1 MANETCCCE
10 SSCACESTYESA
22 CGCGSCDAPHNHS
35 DAARHPS
42 TEGNWRLRLPWFLF
56 GMAGACLIVMF
67 FLSEDSLP
75 GLILGLAACLLAGWR
90 VFRNALRALLKFNFN
105 EGLMML
111 VAVAAC
117 FALGDVREAV
127 AISLF
132 FALGQ
137 RLEGL
142 AGARSRRA
150 IEALS
155 ALRPDEAHRS
165 MNGQITETVPA
176 GDIEVGDEFTVLPF
190 ERVPLDGVVLAGTSG
205 VDTSSMT
212 GESVA
217 RETGPGDA
225 LLSGFVNG
233 GGSLTMRAT
242 ALARDSAA
250 SRLLALAERAARQK
264 SGGERFLLR
273 FAKLYTPVVMA
284 LGALLAVVPSLITGD
299 WAAWVPR
306 GLLFLVSAC
315 PCAVVLSVPLGF
327 FAAIGGAARRGVLV
341 KGGRYMELLARA
353 EIAVFDKTGTLTTS
367 DFKLTEIIPSG
378 SVTQEELL
386 RAAAIA
392 EQHASHPFAKAI
404 LNASPKAD
412 AGPEYVEELPGGG
425 VIATAGGRTIL
436 CGSRR
441 MLESRGIDL
450 AGLPAAQVY
459 VAQDGRALGAIRCES
474 AVHPE
479 APQAIAMLRE
489 SGVKKCAM
497 LTGDAA
503 PAAKHA
509 AEQCNLDEAHAA
521 LLPEDKLARLQELKK
536 GGTVFYVGDG
546 VNDAPVLALADA
558 GVAMGYGA
566 QAACEA
572 ADAVVMGN
580 SLLPLARARALFKKA
595 LRVTRA
601 NVIFALSLKALV
613 IAVGLLLP
621 VTPVWLAVFADVG
634 VLVITVANA
643 GRLAR

>member
-1 MANETCCCE
+1 MIIEHETCGCE
-10 SSCACESTYESA
+10 TSGACA
-22 CGCGSCDAPHNHS
+22 CGCTCEAPS
-35 DAARHPS
+35 PRSKKLPK
-42 TEGNWRLRLPWFLF
+42 WLPWFPL
-56 GMAGACLIVMF
+56 GLAAAGLIAMF
-67 FLSEDSLP
+67 FLSEAGLP
-75 GLILGLAACLLAGWR
+75 GLSLGIAACLLAGWK
-90 VFRNALRALLKFNFN
+90 VFWSALKALFKFKFN
-105 EGLMML
+105 EGIMML

-117 FALGDVREAV
+117 FALGDYREAV
-127 AISLF
+127 AIALF

-137 RLEGL
+137 QLEGL
-142 AGARSRRA
+142 ASARSRRA

-165 MNGQITETVPA
+165 VSGQITETVPA
-176 GDIEVGDEFTVLPF
+176 EAVKIGEEVTVLPF
-190 ERVPLDGVVLAGTSG
+190 ERVPLDGLVLAGSSS
-205 VDTSSMT
+205 VDTSSLT

-217 RETGPGDA
+217 REAGPGDA

-242 ALARDSAA
+242 ALAKDSAA
-250 SRLLALAERAARQK
+250 SRLLALAEHAARQK

-273 FAKLYTPVVMA
+273 FAKIYTPVVMA
-284 LGALLAVVPSLITGD
+284 LGLLLAVVPSLFSGD

-327 FAAIGGAARRGVLV
+327 FAAIGGAAKRGVLV
-341 KGGRYMELLARA
+341 KGGRYVEILAKA

-367 DFKLTEIIPSG
+367 DFRITDIFPCEG
-378 SVTQEELL
+378 VTQEALL
-386 RAAAIA
+386 RVAAIA
-392 EQHASHPFAKAI
+392 EQGSAHPFAKAI
-404 LNASPKAD
+404 LAATAKPD
-412 AGPEYVEELPGGG
+412 ITPEHIEEFPGGG
-425 VIATAGGRTIL
+425 VRVTVDGREIL

-450 AGLPAAQVY
+450 GSLTAAQVY
-459 VAQDGRALGAIRCES
+459 VAENGRALGAICCES
-474 AVHPE
+474 AVHAE
-479 APQAIAMLRE
+479 APQAVEMLRGT
-489 SGVKKCAM
+489 GVHRCVM
-497 LTGDAA
+497 LTGDAGL
-503 PAAKHA
+503 AARHA
-509 AEQCNLDEAHAA
+509 AEQCALDEVHAA
-521 LLPEDKLARLQELKK
+521 LLPENKLACLEGLKRD
-536 GGTVFYVGDG
+536 GTVFYVGDG

-558 GVAMGYGA
+558 GVAMGFGA

-580 SLLPLARARALFKKA
+580 SLLPLARARALFQKT
-595 LRVTRA
+595 LRVTKS
-601 NVIFALSLKALV
+601 NVAFALAVKALV